1 VNDRTRLGL
10 RVAAG
15 ALIVGALALLLSKV
29 EWAKV
34 GEALRAAAL
43 GWVLLAAAL
52 NFLNL
57 ACKTARWGTML
68 GPLGRVGYFRLYY
81 YLIVSYAA
89 SALLPARAGEALRVY
104 LLRRRDNVAV
114 SDSVGVVVVEKL
126 FEVLGLLVVVA
137 PLPLLLVLPHWVD
150 VSIWVIAVGGVI
162 ALVVAVALGR
172 GGGRGGRFDELRRGL
187 MCMREPWR
195 IALAIG
201 WSVAAYLVDAL
212 EIWLVLRAL
221 AIDVPW
227 ATPAL
232 VLLGANLAIAVPST
246 PGQLGALEAG
256 VVAVLAVV
264 GVPTEKAL
272 AFALVYH
279 VMQLAPVVLVGL
291 SGLRLMNEAKHG
303 PEPAEV
309 AS

>member
-1 VNDRTRLGL
+1 VKVRARLAL
-10 RVAAG
+10 RIAAG
-15 ALIVGALALLLSKV
+15 ALIVGALALLLSRM
-29 EWAKV
+29 EWSKV
-34 GEALRAAAL
+34 GEALRTASL
-43 GWVLLAAAL
+43 GWVLVAAGL
-52 NFLNL
+52 NFVNL

-68 GPLGRVGYFRLYY
+68 GPLGRVGYLRLYY

-104 LLRRRDNVAV
+104 LLRRRDNVPVA
-114 SDSVGVVVVEKL
+114 DSVGVVVVEKM
-126 FEVLGLLVVVA
+126 FEVLGLLVVVV

-172 GGGRGGRFDELRRGL
+172 GGGSGRFNELRRGL

-232 VLLGANLAIAVPST
+232 VLLGANLAAAVPST
-246 PGQLGALEAG
+246 PGQLGAIEAG

-279 VMQLAPVVLVGL
+279 VMQLLPVVLVGL
-291 SGLRLMNEAKHG
+291 SGVRLMNEAKHG
-303 PEPAEV
+303 PAPAEA